1 MNLHTDFNV
10 KTIKLLPDYEG
21 QVSSTLISSKFNVG
35 NRKSVLYLHGYI
47 DYFFHP
53 HMCEEFIKNGIDFYA
68 LDLRKYG
75 RSLLEHQHP
84 NYCLNMEEYFEE
96 ISIAMQHIH
105 TSGGAPIF
113 LMGHSTGG
121 LLASIF
127 MNDGKERS
135 WVTKL
140 ILNSPFLEFNQ
151 PKITSKITQFAAR
164 AVSAFLPYSKID
176 GALSSVYPESVHRDY
191 HGEWDFNLN
200 WKPIE
205 GFPTYFKWI
214 LAIARAQKRLLNSNI
229 DVPVLVMHSSRSRK
243 LSTFSEEAMSSDIV
257 LNVEDIKRIG
267 SQLGTHVTLLEID
280 DAQHDIF
287 LSAKKVRDDAFKQ
300 MFAWLGVDESVAPR

>member
-1 MNLHTDFNV
+1 MNLDTDFNF

-21 QVSSTLISSKFNVG
+21 QVSSTLIFSKFNVG

-53 HMCEEFIKNGIDFYA
+53 HMCEEFINKGIDFYA

-75 RSLLEHQHP
+75 RSILEHQHP

-96 ISIAMQHIH
+96 ISIALRHIH
-105 TSGGAPIF
+105 ASGGAPIF

-121 LLASIF
+121 LLASLF
-127 MNDGKERS
+127 MNDGTERS
-135 WVTKL
+135 WIKKL

-151 PKITSKITQFAAR
+151 AKLARNATLFAAR
-164 AVSAFLPYSKID
+164 AVSAFLPYSRID
-176 GALSSVYPESVHRDY
+176 GALSSVYPKSVHKDY
-191 HGEWDFNLN
+191 HGEWDFNLE

-205 GFPTYFKWI
+205 GFPTYFKWM

-229 DVPVLVMHSSRSRK
+229 DIPILVMHSSRSRN
-243 LSTFSEEAMSSDIV
+243 LSTYSEEAMSSDIV

-267 SQLGTHVTLLEID
+267 SQLGKHVTLLEID
-280 DAQHDIF
+280 GAQHDIF
-287 LSAKKVRDDAFKQ
+287 LSAKEVRDRAFKQ
-300 MFAWLGVDESVAPR
+300 MFAWLGADESVAP